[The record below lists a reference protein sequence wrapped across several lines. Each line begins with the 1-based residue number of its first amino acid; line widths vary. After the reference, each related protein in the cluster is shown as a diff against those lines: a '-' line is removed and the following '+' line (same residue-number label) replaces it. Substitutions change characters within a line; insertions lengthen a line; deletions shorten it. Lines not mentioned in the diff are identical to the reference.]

1 MAKKVDK
8 NPSGYDDS
16 TRLRHI
22 LDIIKEGVWEWDST
36 TGRVQRSLSWYR
48 MLNYDKDIFPE
59 NVLTWE
65 KVIHADDYDRVM
77 QHFEDY
83 TGGRSLTYDIEYR
96 CIKGDGGYL
105 WIRDQG
111 KIVDYNEDGSLA
123 LMIGAHLDIH
133 ALKEAQTALQHQ
145 NELLNEDKLSFEQE
159 VEKRTAEL
167 TEVNQKLANNI
178 KKIEQLRNT
187 DYLTSVYNRHKSE
200 TELVNEMARS
210 KRYHSPLSVA
220 LFDIDE
226 FKNINDTY
234 GHQNGDMVLQKVSD
248 LVLNHIRETDILGR
262 WGGDEFFIILPGV
275 HLSEAITSIEK
286 LRSLIASY
294 EFDESV
300 RVTCSFGVTEYV
312 AGDTVRSIYKRTDV
326 GLYRAKNAG
335 RNIVVHI

>member
-1 MAKKVDK
+1 MAKKVDE
-8 NPSGYDDS
+8 NSSGYDDP

-22 LDIIKEGVWEWDST
+22 LDIIKEGVWEWDSA
-36 TGRVQRSLSWYR
+36 TGRVRRSASWYR
-48 MLNYDKDIFPE
+48 MLNYDE
-59 NVLTWE
+59 NLFAESVLTWE
-65 KVIHADDYDRVM
+65 KVIHEDDYDRVM

-83 TGGRSLTYDIEYR
+83 TRGQIPAYDIEYR
-96 CIKGDGGYL
+96 CIKGNGGYL

-111 KIVDYNEDGSLA
+111 RIVEYNDDGSLA

-133 ALKEAQTALQHQ
+133 ELKEAKVTLQHQ
-145 NELLNEDKLSFEQE
+145 SELLNEDKMSFEQV

-178 KKIEQLRNT
+178 KKIQQLRNT
-187 DYLTSVYNRHKSE
+187 DYLTAVYNRHKSE
-200 TELVNEMARS
+200 TELLSEMARC

-234 GHQNGDMVLQKVSD
+234 GHQNGDLVLQKVSQ
-248 LVLNHIRETDILGR
+248 LVLTHIRKTDTLGR

-275 HLSEAITSIEK
+275 HLSEAIISIEK
-286 LRSLIASY
+286 LRSLIAAA
-294 EFDESV
+294 EFHECMQ
-300 RVTCSFGVTEYV
+300 VTCSFGVTEYV
-312 AGDTVRSIYKRTDV
+312 AGDTVRSIYKRTDI